1 MAEEIKKGNVVS
13 IFQDPITEEDF
24 EGDALLIECLNEDCG
39 KVNGRILQRWK
50 VRFANAHPPNT
61 YEDEVFE
68 RKILVPKIY

>member
-39 KVNGRILQRWK
+39 RWLGRTVQRWK
-50 VRFANAHPPNT
+50 VRFVNAGAPNT
-61 YEDEVFE
+61 YEDETFE
-68 RKILVPKIY
+68 RNILVPKIY